1 MKRGESEIVVKR
13 RAEKVEGRSVGGWC

>member
-13 RAEKVEGRSVGGWC
+13 RAEKVEGRSVDGWC

>member
-13 RAEKVEGRSVGGWC
+13 RAEKVEGRSVDEWC